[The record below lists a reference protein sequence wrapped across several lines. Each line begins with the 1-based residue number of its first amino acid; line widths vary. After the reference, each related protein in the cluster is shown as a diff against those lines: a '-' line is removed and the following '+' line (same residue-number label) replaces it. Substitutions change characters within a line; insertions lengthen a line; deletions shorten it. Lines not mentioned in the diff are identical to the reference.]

1 MSDLL
6 LSLENVTKLYPG
18 VVAIDDV
25 SVDFNKAEV
34 HALVGENGAGK
45 STMIKVIAGA
55 IKPER
60 GNLVFEN
67 EKIEN
72 ISPELIK
79 KKGIEVVYQ
88 EFNLAPDLA
97 VYENIFLGDYKK
109 KGLFLDKK
117 GMIEKTRRIFESLNI
132 QIDPEIRVKD
142 LTVAYMQL
150 VEIAKAIS
158 KDVKVLIMDE
168 PTAALTTAET
178 EVLFKLIRRLKAEG
192 VLVIYVSHRMEEIFS
207 LADRVTVMR
216 DGKKIKTLNIEDTS
230 RKDLISH
237 MVGREVSESYP
248 ERNVVIGNE
257 VLRVENLT
265 GNGVRNISFDLK
277 KGEILGLAGLVGAG
291 RTELVRLIYG
301 AERPDSGSIFR
312 NGKTVS
318 INSPK
323 DAVGQGIALIPEDRK
338 QQGVLLEKS
347 IRHNITLTI
356 LKKLRKGIIMDTAKE
371 QAIIDRQSAD
381 LMIKSPSHEQLVK
394 NLSGGNQQKV
404 VLAKWLVTESDILI
418 FDEPTRGIDVG
429 AKQEIYKIMNGLV
442 EAGKSIIMIS
452 SEMEELLG
460 MSDRLIV
467 MAEGDQVGSME
478 KDEFD
483 KNKLLDMESGDK

>member
-1 MSDLL
+1 M
-6 LSLENVTKLYPG
+6 
-18 VVAIDDV
+18 
-25 SVDFNKAEV
+25 
-34 HALVGENGAGK
+34 
-45 STMIKVIAGA
+45 
-55 IKPER
+55 
-60 GNLVFEN
+60 
-67 EKIEN
+67 
-72 ISPELIK
+72 
-79 KKGIEVVYQ
+79 
-88 EFNLAPDLA
+88 
-97 VYENIFLGDYKK
+97 
-109 KGLFLDKK
+109 FLDKK
-117 GMIEKTRRIFESLNI
+117 GMIEKTRSIFEFLNI

-230 RKDLISH
+230 RKDLISY

-248 ERNVVIGNE
+248 ERNVVIGDE

-265 GNGVRNISFDLK
+265 GNGVRNVSFDLK

-323 DAVGQGIALIPEDRK
+323 DAVSQGIALIPEDRK

-347 IRHNITLTI
+347 VRHNITLTI

-371 QAIIDRQSAD
+371 QEIIDRQSAD

-394 NLSGGNQQKV
+394 NLSGENQQKV

-452 SEMEELLG
+452 SKMEELLG

-467 MAEGDQVGSME
+467 MAEGDQVGSMK

>member
-6 LSLENVTKLYPG
+6 LSLENVTKIYPG

-55 IKPER
+55 VKPDR

-117 GMIEKTRRIFESLNI
+117 GMIEKTRSIFESLNI

-168 PTAALTTAET
+168 PTAALTNAEV
-178 EVLFKLIRRLKAEG
+178 EVLFTLIRRLKDEG
-192 VLVIYVSHRMEEIFS
+192 VLVVYVSHRMEEIFS
-207 LADRVTVMR
+207 LADRVTIMR

-248 ERNVVIGNE
+248 ERNVVIGDE

-301 AERPDSGSIFR
+301 AERPDSGRIFR

-323 DAVGQGIALIPEDRK
+323 DAVSQGIALIPEDRK
-338 QQGVLLEKS
+338 QQGILLEKS

-371 QAIIDRQSAD
+371 QEIIDRQSAE

-467 MAEGDQVGSME
+467 MAEGDQVGMMK